1 MVCTQVTIARVWAA
15 LSAWQKAKFVV
26 TLVHSGLF
34 MPDNEELRKMVEDM
48 KEADVL
54 TEVRACLCKQQSCAR
69 AYVLLVT
76 ALASQQC
83 LSPIC
88 LT

>member
-1 MVCTQVTIARVWAA
+1 MTIARVWAA

-54 TEVRACLCKQQSCAR
+54 TEVRACRCKQAPR
-69 AYVLLVT
+69 KPVLLFPVT
-76 ALASQQC
+76 ALASE
-83 LSPIC
+83 LM
-88 LT
+88 LLN